1 MSRRL
6 QVLFDEREFEDMQAI
21 ARRHGMTVSEWVR
34 QTVRSARRREAGG
47 DVATKLAALRT
58 AMTYSFPTG
67 DIDQMLRET
76 EQGRLG
82 ETDSE

>member
-6 QVLFDEREFEDMQAI
+6 QVLVDEREFEDMQAI

-34 QTVRSARRREAGG
+34 QTLRSARRRESGG

-58 AMTYSFPTG
+58 AMQYSFPTG

-82 ETDSE
+82 QTE